1 MPAKKSSRTK
11 TSAPPAKTETKV
23 APKPGPKPAVAA
35 APSKKA
41 PAAKPAVPA
50 VKKPAPAVAKAAVK
64 SVAKA
69 PVKVPSK
76 AVAKPVSKAP
86 AKKEAKRAVKL
97 PGSGVFVRFERFS
110 PKSSRVDLVGSF
122 NGWDLGKYPLVRD
135 ENGIWSIQIRLA
147 PGTYEY
153 KYVYD
158 GHFYEPDPEQEQVAN
173 AFGSANNL
181 LIVT

>member
-1 MPAKKSSRTK
+1 MPAKKSTRTK
-11 TSAPPAKTETKV
+11 TP
-23 APKPGPKPAVAA
+23 
-35 APSKKA
+35 A
-41 PAAKPAVPA
+41 PAAKAGAKAAPKPVVAATP
-50 VKKPAPAVAKAAVK
+50 VKKAVAAKTAPVAAKKSAVAVVKAAVK
-64 SVAKA
+64 KVPKA
-69 PVKVPSK
+69 PVKTPAK
-76 AVAKPVSKAP
+76 TVAKTVAKSP
-86 AKKEAKRAVKL
+86 AKL
-97 PGSGVFVRFERFS
+97 PGSGVFVRFERYS

-135 ENGIWSIQIRLA
+135 ENGVWSIQIRLA

>member
-1 MPAKKSSRTK
+1 MPAKKSTGTK
-11 TSAPPAKTETKV
+11 T
-23 APKPGPKPAVAA
+23 
-35 APSKKA
+35 PS
-41 PAAKPAVPA
+41 PAAKPAAKAVVKAAPKAVPA
-50 VKKPAPAVAKAAVK
+50 PSPAKKAAVAKKAPAPATKAVAK
-64 SVAKA
+64 SVAKPAGKA
-69 PVKVPSK
+69 PVKGPSK
-76 AVAKPVSKAP
+76 EVAKPGAKAPMKAP
-86 AKKEAKRAVKL
+86 A
-97 PGSGVFVRFERFS
+97 SGVFVRFERYS

>member
-1 MPAKKSSRTK
+1 MPAKKSTRTK
-11 TSAPPAKTETKV
+11 TPATAAKAGAKV
-23 APKPGPKPAVAA
+23 APKPVVAA
-35 APSKKA
+35 TPVKKA
-41 PAAKPAVPA
+41 PAAKTAPVAA
-50 VKKPAPAVAKAAVK
+50 KKSAVAVVKAAVK
-64 SVAKA
+64 KVPKA
-69 PVKVPSK
+69 PVKTAAK
-76 AVAKPVSKAP
+76 TVAKSP
-86 AKKEAKRAVKL
+86 AKL
-97 PGSGVFVRFERFS
+97 PGSGVFVRFERYS

-135 ENGIWSIQIRLA
+135 ENGVWSIQIRLA

-158 GHFYEPDPEQEQVAN
+158 GHFYEPDPEQEQVTN

>member
-1 MPAKKSSRTK
+1 MPAKKSTGTK
-11 TSAPPAKTETKV
+11 APVSAA
-23 APKPGPKPAVAA
+23 KPATKAA
-35 APSKKA
+35 AKPSAKSAAGPSKKTVAAKPA
-41 PAAKPAVPA
+41 PAAKPVPA
-50 VKKPAPAVAKAAVK
+50 TKSAPAAAKK
-64 SVAKA
+64 VAKA
-69 PVKVPSK
+69 PAKSAAK
-76 AVAKPVSKAP
+76 AETKAP
-86 AKKEAKRAVKL
+86 AKSA
-97 PGSGVFVRFERFS
+97 STGVFVRFERYS

-122 NGWDLGKYPLVRD
+122 TGWVLGKYPLVRD

-158 GHFYEPDPEQEQVAN
+158 GHFYEPDPEREQVAN

>member
-1 MPAKKSSRTK
+1 MPAKKSTRTK
-11 TSAPPAKTETKV
+11 TPAPAAKPAPKV
-23 APKPGPKPAVAA
+23 AAKPASSA

-41 PAAKPAVPA
+41 EPEKN
-50 VKKPAPAVAKAAVK
+50 APATAKKVA
-64 SVAKA
+64 A
-69 PVKVPSK
+69 PV
-76 AVAKPVSKAP
+76 KAP
-86 AKKEAKRAVKL
+86 AKKAIKAPAPAKVAAKPAAKVPAKAS
-97 PGSGVFVRFERFS
+97 GSGVFVRFERYS
-110 PKSSRVDLVGSF
+110 PKSTRVDLVGSF
-122 NGWDLGKYPLVRD
+122 NDWALGKYPLVRD

-173 AFGSANNL
+173 VFGSANNL

>member
-1 MPAKKSSRTK
+1 MPAKKSTGAK
-11 TSAPPAKTETKV
+11 APVSTPKVPAKTASKAAPKV
-23 APKPGPKPAVAA
+23 AASA
-35 APSKKA
+35 SKKA
-41 PAAKPAVPA
+41 PAAKPATAAAKKASPA
-50 VKKPAPAVAKAAVK
+50 AAKVSKKT
-64 SVAKA
+64 AKA
-69 PVKVPSK
+69 PVKAPAK
-76 AVAKPVSKAP
+76 VAAKAP
-86 AKKEAKRAVKL
+86 AKTSAT
-97 PGSGVFVRFERFS
+97 GVFVRFERYS

-122 NGWDLGKYPLVRD
+122 TGWELGKYPLVRD

-158 GHFYEPDPEQEQVAN
+158 GHYYEPDPEREQVAN